1 MTERGK
7 QPGNIGELL
16 TMGMCVLALT
26 VVMLNYLQ
34 NVQLLQ
40 AKENVGQLARAYLL
54 KMETVGYLEPAE
66 QAHLTAELETA
77 GLTEI
82 DYEGSTLE
90 PAGYGERIILQ
101 IHGKLGGHY
110 EIREKRVS
118 TAKNWEP
125 AGDRKSRKWTGFLG
139 AGIVSDTV
147 SGNFVVYA
155 AATGN
160 VQGIRT
166 VSGRCI
172 GTVQSGIGSH

>member
-7 QPGNIGELL
+7 QPGNIGELM
-16 TMGMCVLALT
+16 TMFMCVLALT

-90 PAGYGERIILQ
+90 PAG
-101 IHGKLGGHY
+101 
-110 EIREKRVS
+110 
-118 TAKNWEP
+118 
-125 AGDRKSRKWTGFLG
+125 DRKSRKRTGFLG

>member
-7 QPGNIGELL
+7 QPGNIGELM
-16 TMGMCVLALT
+16 TMGMCVPALT

-40 AKENVGQLARAYLL
+40 AKENVGHLARAYLL

-118 TAKNWEP
+118 TAKN
-125 AGDRKSRKWTGFLG
+125 
-139 AGIVSDTV
+139 
-147 SGNFVVYA
+147 
-155 AATGN
+155 
-160 VQGIRT
+160 
-166 VSGRCI
+166 
-172 GTVQSGIGSH
+172 

>member
-7 QPGNIGELL
+7 QPGNIGELM
-16 TMGMCVLALT
+16 TMCMCVLALT

-110 EIREKRVS
+110 EIREREYRLPKLR
-118 TAKNWEP
+118 T
-125 AGDRKSRKWTGFLG
+125 GRRQKSRKRTGFLG

>member
-7 QPGNIGELL
+7 QPGNIGELM
-16 TMGMCVLALT
+16 TMCMCVLALT

-110 EIREKRVS
+110 EIRKKRVS
-118 TAKNWEP
+118 TAKN
-125 AGDRKSRKWTGFLG
+125 
-139 AGIVSDTV
+139 
-147 SGNFVVYA
+147 
-155 AATGN
+155 
-160 VQGIRT
+160 
-166 VSGRCI
+166 
-172 GTVQSGIGSH
+172 

>member
-66 QAHLTAELETA
+66 QAHLTA

-118 TAKNWEP
+118 TAKN
-125 AGDRKSRKWTGFLG
+125 
-139 AGIVSDTV
+139 
-147 SGNFVVYA
+147 
-155 AATGN
+155 
-160 VQGIRT
+160 
-166 VSGRCI
+166 
-172 GTVQSGIGSH
+172 

>member
-66 QAHLTAELETA
+66 QAHLTA
-77 GLTEI
+77 
-82 DYEGSTLE
+82 GSTLE

-118 TAKNWEP
+118 TAKN
-125 AGDRKSRKWTGFLG
+125 
-139 AGIVSDTV
+139 
-147 SGNFVVYA
+147 
-155 AATGN
+155 
-160 VQGIRT
+160 
-166 VSGRCI
+166 
-172 GTVQSGIGSH
+172 

>member
-7 QPGNIGELL
+7 QPGNIGELM
-16 TMGMCVLALT
+16 TMFMCVLALT

-90 PAGYGERIILQ
+90 PAGYGFR
-101 IHGKLGGHY
+101 
-110 EIREKRVS
+110 R
-118 TAKNWEP
+118 
-125 AGDRKSRKWTGFLG
+125 
-139 AGIVSDTV
+139 
-147 SGNFVVYA
+147 
-155 AATGN
+155 
-160 VQGIRT
+160 
-166 VSGRCI
+166 
-172 GTVQSGIGSH
+172 

>member
-1 MTERGK
+1 MCAGTDGSDAELPAECAAA
-7 QPGNIGELL
+7 PG
-16 TMGMCVLALT
+16 
-26 VVMLNYLQ
+26 
-34 NVQLLQ
+34 
-40 AKENVGQLARAYLL
+40 KENVGQLARAYLL

-118 TAKNWEP
+118 TAKN
-125 AGDRKSRKWTGFLG
+125 
-139 AGIVSDTV
+139 
-147 SGNFVVYA
+147 
-155 AATGN
+155 
-160 VQGIRT
+160 
-166 VSGRCI
+166 
-172 GTVQSGIGSH
+172 

>member
-7 QPGNIGELL
+7 QPGNIGELM

-54 KMETVGYLEPAE
+54 KMETVGYLEP
-66 QAHLTAELETA
+66 AHLTAELETA

-118 TAKNWEP
+118 TAKN
-125 AGDRKSRKWTGFLG
+125 
-139 AGIVSDTV
+139 
-147 SGNFVVYA
+147 
-155 AATGN
+155 
-160 VQGIRT
+160 
-166 VSGRCI
+166 
-172 GTVQSGIGSH
+172 

>member
-90 PAGYGERIILQ
+90 PAGKESIDCQ
-101 IHGKLGGHY
+101 KLRTG
-110 EIREKRVS
+110 RRQEKQK
-118 TAKNWEP
+118 A
-125 AGDRKSRKWTGFLG
+125 DRFPGCWDCF
-139 AGIVSDTV
+139 
-147 SGNFVVYA
+147 
-155 AATGN
+155 
-160 VQGIRT
+160 
-166 VSGRCI
+166 
-172 GTVQSGIGSH
+172 

>member
-1 MTERGK
+1 MHVCAGTDGSD
-7 QPGNIGELL
+7 
-16 TMGMCVLALT
+16 A
-26 VVMLNYLQ
+26 NYLQ

-118 TAKNWEP
+118 TAKN
-125 AGDRKSRKWTGFLG
+125 
-139 AGIVSDTV
+139 
-147 SGNFVVYA
+147 
-155 AATGN
+155 
-160 VQGIRT
+160 
-166 VSGRCI
+166 
-172 GTVQSGIGSH
+172 

>member
-54 KMETVGYLEPAE
+54 KMET
-66 QAHLTAELETA
+66 
-77 GLTEI
+77 
-82 DYEGSTLE
+82 
-90 PAGYGERIILQ
+90 R
-101 IHGKLGGHY
+101 
-110 EIREKRVS
+110 KR
-118 TAKNWEP
+118 
-125 AGDRKSRKWTGFLG
+125 TGFLG

>member
-26 VVMLNYLQ
+26 VVMLNYMQ

-54 KMETVGYLEPAE
+54 KMETVGYLEPPD
-66 QAHLTAELETA
+66 QARLTAELENV

-101 IHGKLGGHY
+101 IYGKLGEQY
-110 EIREKRVS
+110 EIQEKRVS
-118 TAKNWEP
+118 TAKN
-125 AGDRKSRKWTGFLG
+125 
-139 AGIVSDTV
+139 
-147 SGNFVVYA
+147 
-155 AATGN
+155 
-160 VQGIRT
+160 
-166 VSGRCI
+166 
-172 GTVQSGIGSH
+172 

>member
-7 QPGNIGELL
+7 QPGNIGELM

-82 DYEGSTLE
+82 DYEYFGTCRIWGTHYPADSWKAGRTL
-90 PAGYGERIILQ
+90 
-101 IHGKLGGHY
+101 
-110 EIREKRVS
+110 
-118 TAKNWEP
+118 
-125 AGDRKSRKWTGFLG
+125 
-139 AGIVSDTV
+139 
-147 SGNFVVYA
+147 
-155 AATGN
+155 
-160 VQGIRT
+160 
-166 VSGRCI
+166 
-172 GTVQSGIGSH
+172 

>member
-40 AKENVGQLARAYLL
+40 AK
-54 KMETVGYLEPAE
+54 
-66 QAHLTAELETA
+66 ETA

-118 TAKNWEP
+118 TAKN
-125 AGDRKSRKWTGFLG
+125 
-139 AGIVSDTV
+139 
-147 SGNFVVYA
+147 
-155 AATGN
+155 
-160 VQGIRT
+160 
-166 VSGRCI
+166 
-172 GTVQSGIGSH
+172 